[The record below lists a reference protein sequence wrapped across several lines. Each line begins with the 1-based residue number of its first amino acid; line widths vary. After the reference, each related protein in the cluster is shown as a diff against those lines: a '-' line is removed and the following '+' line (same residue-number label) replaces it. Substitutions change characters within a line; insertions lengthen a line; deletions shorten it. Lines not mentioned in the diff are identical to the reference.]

1 MLGRI
6 TVIQDDKKAIFI
18 QLDQPANFKMGE
30 LIDIKKHRRNRT
42 LSQNRL
48 YFAFLSWCI
57 SREGGDLI
65 SQGHWSVDG
74 LHSDIKFWIASEH
87 PHQFNVDKLFSS
99 AELNTK
105 EFGEFIDIVDRELM
119 VKFFGIDT
127 DRFFGDGEKGEIP
140 F

>member
-6 TVIQDDKKAIFI
+6 VATQKDNKAVFV
-18 QLDQPANFKMGE
+18 QMEQPYSFKMGE
-30 LIDIKKHRRNRT
+30 IVEVKKHRPKRT
-42 LSQNRL
+42 ISQNRL
-48 YFAFLSWCI
+48 YFGFLKWCI
-57 SREGGDLI
+57 DNGLAEK
-65 SQGHWSVDG
+65 GHWSVDG
-74 LHSDIKFWIASEH
+74 LHSDIKSWIASEY

-119 VKFFGIDT
+119 VKFFELET
-127 DRFFGDGEKGEIP
+127 WRFFGDGKSEEKVP